1 MSRASI
7 LFLIGF
13 MACRGGESATA
24 PDATLDLAR
33 GSSRPTSGI
42 IVTDLGLSGAREDSY
57 AEDID
62 DQGRIVGWRGPWSG
76 PNRAFLWT
84 PTSPR
89 ATTGTAVDLG
99 DLGGGAAEAR
109 GINGSGQIVGS
120 STTAAAAQH
129 AFLWEGGT
137 MHELLAAAGL
147 TWVIAFDLNDAPAR
161 LVVGGEQILEQALVW
176 AVSGSGAGFQ
186 AAPAVA
192 LPDLSSPSLGSFA
205 FAVNDGGTV
214 VGYSNVASASLANRP
229 VKWANSGAGWAVTA
243 LQLPANTLGGVARD
257 INSSGKIVGEVAL
270 PGGNCT
276 QAVAWEPPASAP
288 AILPMLKGGS
298 CAYAFAVNDAGQ
310 VSGTATDARGSTRAV
325 LWKPLASGGYSV
337 ADLGR
342 LVGTTPFILGMNE
355 PRLNASGLSEVE
367 VVGTSQFSGG
377 AVHATLWTVR

>member
-1 MSRASI
+1 MWRASI

-13 MACRGGESATA
+13 MACRGAESATA
-24 PDATLDLAR
+24 PDATLNLAR
-33 GSSRPTSGI
+33 GFSKPKSGI
-42 IVTDLGLSGAREDSY
+42 IVTDLGLSGAHEDSF
-57 AEDID
+57 AEDVD
-62 DQGRIVGWRGPWSG
+62 DEGRIVGWRGPWSG

-99 DLGGGAAEAR
+99 DLGGSAAEAW
-109 GINGSGQIVGS
+109 GINASGQIVGS
-120 STTAAAAQH
+120 STTAAAARH

-137 MHELLAAAGL
+137 MHELAAAAGL

-161 LVVGGEQILEQALVW
+161 LVIGGDQVLDQALVW

-186 AAPAVA
+186 AATAVV
-192 LPDLSSPSLGSFA
+192 LPPLAGLGSFA

-214 VGYSNVASASLANRP
+214 VGYSNVVSASLPNRP
-229 VKWANSGAGWAVTA
+229 VKWANNGAGWAVTA

-288 AILPMLKGGS
+288 ASLPMLGGGL
-298 CAYAFAVNDAGQ
+298 CAAASAVNDAGQ
-310 VSGTATDARGSTRAV
+310 VSGTAADAHGFTRAV
-325 LWKPLASGGYSV
+325 LWKPLAGGGYTV

-342 LVGTTPFILGMNE
+342 LVGTTPSILGMNE
-355 PRLNASGLSEVE
+355 PQLNASGLSEVE
-367 VVGTSQFSGG
+367 VVGASRFTRG
-377 AVHATLWTVR
+377 AVHATLWTVK